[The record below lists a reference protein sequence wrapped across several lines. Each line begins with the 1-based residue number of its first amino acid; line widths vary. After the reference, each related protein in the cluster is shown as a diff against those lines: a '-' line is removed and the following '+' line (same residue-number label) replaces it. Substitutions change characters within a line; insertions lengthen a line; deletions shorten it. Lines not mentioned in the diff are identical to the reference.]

1 MSAPHSI
8 GRQKIGVGNVL
19 SMISG
24 TPLACAT
31 RASFSM
37 SQTESAGLASVSAK
51 TALVLGLKAFCSVS
65 SSASSSMKDA
75 LDAHALHR
83 HREQVDRAAVDFGGG
98 DEAVARRKDVE
109 QGHKARRPV
118 PRSSARQ
125 PTPPSSAASFSSTY
139 APVGLEMREY
149 ICPGAVRSNSLPI
162 CSVESYCIRRA
173 LVNRQRQRLSVSG
186 LCSLHAGIC
195 LQFP

>member
-1 MSAPHSI
+1 MYFVVEWMTMSAPHSI

-65 SSASSSMKDA
+65 SSASSSMKMHSMPMRFIVTA
-75 LDAHALHR
+75 NRLT
-83 HREQVDRAAVDFGGG
+83 
-98 DEAVARRKDVE
+98 
-109 QGHKARRPV
+109 V
-118 PRSSARQ
+118 P
-125 PTPPSSAASFSSTY
+125 P
-139 APVGLEMREY
+139 
-149 ICPGAVRSNSLPI
+149 
-162 CSVESYCIRRA
+162 
-173 LVNRQRQRLSVSG
+173 
-186 LCSLHAGIC
+186 
-195 LQFP
+195 